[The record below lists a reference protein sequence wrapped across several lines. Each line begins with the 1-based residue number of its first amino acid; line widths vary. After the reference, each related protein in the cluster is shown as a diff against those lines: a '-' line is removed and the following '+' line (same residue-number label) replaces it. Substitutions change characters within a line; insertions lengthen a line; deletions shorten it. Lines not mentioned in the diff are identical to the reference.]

1 MERNT
6 QKHGL
11 INLLSLL
18 AAGVAGLAIARYGNS
33 LAGQVGVLFL
43 GLGTIVALV
52 SWFQMRLEETERLEG
67 LELDEMAK
75 SRGESAL
82 FENKDAEL
90 FPARRAREQYE
101 RYFVPIVTVLLA
113 VAQGGGAY
121 LIWRWLQRPATVESQ
136 LRQPTMVL
144 AMFALFALVLF
155 LLGKFSTM
163 VARLDDQRLL
173 RPGASYSLLGA
184 YICFAV
190 TLGIVAVQSGFAKA
204 DYYVACGLCVIL
216 GLVAVETVIQLV
228 LEIYRPRVK
237 GKVERPLYESR
248 LVGLLGQPEG
258 LITTAAEALDYQFG
272 FKVSETWFY
281 RFFERALGW
290 LLLLQVGALVLS
302 TCFVFVEAGEQG
314 LLEHFGRPVEGK
326 AILEPGVH
334 AKWPWPIDKVR
345 IYRTEQIQEFIVGS
359 EPDPAREQDR
369 IVLWTVSHAK
379 EENFLVAHRE
389 ANVAAATTQ
398 QGAKRTPPV
407 SLLTVSI
414 PVQYQITN
422 LFSWAYNNEDANSLL
437 NHAATREV
445 VRFLVGADLN
455 HIMSDG
461 RWESS
466 EELVR
471 RVQAAS
477 DSLKLGARII
487 SVGLQDL
494 HPPVK
499 VAPDY
504 EKVVGSIQTRQA
516 KVLAAQADAIRT
528 NAMAEAESSTITNLA
543 TADRVSQEIGALS
556 RAALF
561 TNQIP
566 AFQAAPSVY
575 VQRSYLRA
583 FVNATAGARKYINL
597 ATNTDD
603 VLVIDLQ
610 DKIREDLL
618 NTLNVPAPKK

>member
-43 GLGTIVALV
+43 GLGTVVALV
-52 SWFQMRLEETERLEG
+52 SWFQLRLEETERLEG

-75 SRGESAL
+75 SRGESTL

-101 RYFVPIVTVLLA
+101 RFFVPIVTVLLA
-113 VAQGGGAY
+113 LAQGGGAY
-121 LIWRWLQRPATVESQ
+121 LIWRWLQRPATVETQ

-155 LLGKFSTM
+155 LLGKFSTT

-173 RPGASYSLLGA
+173 RPGSSYALLGA

-204 DYYVACGLCVIL
+204 DYYVAYGLCVIL

-258 LITTAAEALDYQFG
+258 LITTAAQALDYQFG

-290 LLLLQVGALVLS
+290 ILLLQVGALVLS

-326 AILEPGVH
+326 ALLEPGVH

-389 ANVAAATTQ
+389 ANTAAANTQ
-398 QGAKRTPPV
+398 QGGKRTPPV

-422 LFSWAYNNEDANSLL
+422 LLAWAYNNEDANSLL

-461 RWESS
+461 RLESS

-471 RVQAAS
+471 RVQNAA
-477 DSLKLGARII
+477 DRLKLGARII
-487 SVGLQDL
+487 SVGLHDL

-516 KVLAAQADAIRT
+516 KILAAQADAIRT

-543 TADRVSQEIGALS
+543 TADRVAQEIGALS

-566 AFQAAPSVY
+566 AFEAAPSVY
-575 VQRSYLRA
+575 VQRAYLRA

-618 NTLNVPAPKK
+618 NTLNVPAPKN

>member
-11 INLLSLL
+11 INLMALL
-18 AAGVAGLAIARYGNS
+18 GAGVAGLAIARYGNS

-43 GLGTIVALV
+43 GLGTLVALV
-52 SWFQMRLEETERLEG
+52 SWFQMRLEETERLES

-75 SRGESAL
+75 TRGESAL

-90 FPARRAREQYE
+90 FPARRSREQYE
-101 RYFVPIVTVLLA
+101 RYFVPVITVLLA
-113 VAQGGGAY
+113 IAQGGGAY
-121 LIWRWLQRPATVESQ
+121 LIWRWLQKPATMETQ

-155 LLGKFSTM
+155 LLGKFSTT

-190 TLGIVAVQSGFAKA
+190 TLGIVGVQSGFAKA
-204 DYYVACGLCVIL
+204 DYYVAYGLCVIL
-216 GLVAVETVIQLV
+216 GLVAVETVVQLV
-228 LEIYRPRVK
+228 LEVYRPRVK
-237 GKVERPLYESR
+237 GKIERPLYESR

-272 FKVSETWFY
+272 FKVSDTWFY

-302 TCFVFVEAGEQG
+302 TCFVFVDAGEQG

-326 AILEPGVH
+326 ALLEPGAH

-345 IYRTEQIQEFIVGS
+345 IYRTEQIQQLVVGS

-369 IVLWTVSHAK
+369 TVLWTVSHAK

-389 ANVAAATTQ
+389 ANGEASAEQ
-398 QGAKRTPPV
+398 QSGKRTPPV

-414 PVQYQITN
+414 PVQYQVTN
-422 LFSWAYNNEDANSLL
+422 LLAWAYNNEDADSLL
-437 NHAATREV
+437 HHAATREV
-445 VRFLVGADLN
+445 VRHLVGADLN

-461 RWESS
+461 RLEASR
-466 EELVR
+466 ELASR
-471 RVQAAS
+471 IQAAA
-477 DSLKLGARII
+477 DQLKLGARII

-504 EKVVGSIQTRQA
+504 EKVVGAIQTRQA
-516 KVLAAQADAIRT
+516 KILAAQADAIRT
-528 NAMAEAESSTITNLA
+528 NAMAEAEASAITNA
-543 TADRVSQEIGALS
+543 AAADRVAQEIGAVS

-575 VQRSYLRA
+575 AQRAYLRT
-583 FVNATAGARKYINL
+583 FVNATAGARKYIIL
-597 ATNTDD
+597 TTNTDD
-603 VLVIDLQ
+603 VVVFDLQ